1 MKKVELYEY
10 LRYKYPATAG
20 SNRVRFL
27 MNIFNGGLHALREG
41 EKLGVDKIS
50 IQEIMI
56 NVAADS
62 YQAALE
68 MADKIYF
75 LLSGVIQ
82 EKGCDPTMF
91 GDEGGY
97 APPGIGDDCAAID
110 MVMKAIEKAG
120 YAPGKDVFLSLDVAA
135 TSLYQGGKYEIGG
148 KRRSVDEMLDFY
160 RGLVK
165 KYPICSIEDGF
176 AEDDWKAWQKLRKE
190 FGEKL
195 VLIGDDIFVT
205 NTALLRQGIEKK
217 AANAILIKPNQI
229 GTLTATMEAIQMAK
243 EARWNWIIS
252 HRSGEVLDATIADIA
267 FATGAWGLKAGA
279 PFQRPSAAPAED
291 VRRTK
296 YLRMIEMEVKAAKGE
311 RKIET
316 PDIGIT
322 NIEARK
328 IKDSRGNSTIK
339 ARVIL
344 ENGVKGPWAAVPAG
358 KSTGKGEAPVVSA
371 RQALKNIVQIR
382 ERIKRNKIVI
392 GDEQN
397 WLDGMLMHDIEKWG
411 GNATLAISLAF
422 AKAAAEVSTRD

>member
-1 MKKVELYEY
+1 MKKIELYEY

-62 YQAALE
+62 YQTALE
-68 MADKIYF
+68 TADKIYF
-75 LLSGVIQ
+75 ALGKVIK
-82 EKGCDPTMF
+82 EKGYNAAAF

-97 APPGIGDDCAAID
+97 APPGIGDDCLAIDLVIAAI
-110 MVMKAIEKAG
+110 ERAG
-120 YAPGKDVFLSLDVAA
+120 YVPGKDVSLSLDVAA
-135 TSLYQGGKYEIGG
+135 TSLYQKGKYEIGG
-148 KRRSVDEMLDFY
+148 ERRGIDEMLDFY

-205 NTALLRQGIEKK
+205 NTALLRQGIEKR

-243 EARWNWIIS
+243 ETGWQWIIS
-252 HRSGEVLDATIADIA
+252 HRSGEVLDSTIADIA

-279 PFQRPSAAPAED
+279 PFQQPEMNPAED
-291 VRRTK
+291 VRRIK
-296 YLRMIEMEVKAAKGE
+296 YLRMIEIEAKGAKKE
-311 RKIET
+311 REIKTPDLSVANIET
-316 PDIGIT
+316 
-322 NIEARK
+322 RK
-328 IKDSRGNSTIK
+328 IKDSRNNPTLK
-339 ARVIL
+339 ARIIL
-344 ENGVKGPWAAVPAG
+344 EDGTKGQWAAVPAG
-358 KSTGKGEAPVVSA
+358 KSTGKGEAAVVSA

-382 ERIKRNKIVI
+382 EQIKRGKITI
-392 GDEQN
+392 DEQDL
-397 WLDGMLMHDIEKWG
+397 LDGMLMHHIEKWG
-411 GNATLAISLAF
+411 GNATLAVSLAF
-422 AKAAAEVSTRD
+422 AKAAAEASAD